1 MMRHLPN
8 ILSVSRLAA
17 LPVLVWALVAA
28 AENVFVWLIVCCLIT
43 DILDG
48 FLARRFGWATPL
60 GAHLDSIADLGVFAC
75 ALGGLF
81 VFQWPFVQTY
91 RVVLLVLVLL
101 YLLSPLVTVMRF
113 RKWPSYHLWSAKIT
127 AYVQGLFF
135 VLLFAKTLPL
145 AYFWV
150 MVVVTSLAYVEEFFV
165 ALKTD
170 EYRSDVKTFYHL
182 FKMKYNG

>member
-8 ILSVSRLAA
+8 ILSISRLAA
-17 LPVLVWALVAA
+17 LPVLVWALVSG
-28 AENVFVWLIVCCLIT
+28 AENVFVWLIICCLIT

-60 GAHLDSIADLGVFAC
+60 GARLDSLADLGVFAC

-81 VFQWPFVQTY
+81 VFQWPFVHAH
-91 RVVLLVLVLL
+91 RFVLLVLVAL
-101 YLLSPLVTVMRF
+101 YLLSPLVTAMRF

-135 VLLFAKTLPL
+135 VLLFAKVLPL

-165 ALKTD
+165 ALKI
-170 EYRSDVKTFYHL
+170 ERYRSDVKSLYHL
-182 FKMKYNG
+182 LKMKRNG